1 MSSAFPDLK
10 EFKQFLVVQK
20 NYSEHTITAYL
31 KDIEQFFLYLNS
43 PEDFVGSINQR
54 NVRQW
59 ARFLLKKSTAASSV
73 HRKVSSIRTFA
84 KYLFK
89 AKIISKPVSITF
101 SLPKKSKKL
110 PSSIRVSELQ
120 KLLDQLEQKG
130 VDFDGYLAFIVIAT
144 FYHTGLRR
152 SELIDL
158 KTDSLNL
165 AKKEL
170 RVLGKGSKER
180 VVPLNNTIANK
191 LRRFLEIKLESDINS
206 QFIFCNFEGDKLAT
220 NWIYNLV
227 NKELNSTLATKK
239 SPHVLR
245 HSFATHLLQNGASIM
260 AIKELLGHSSLNATQ
275 IYTHNNI
282 VQLKEVY
289 KKAHPLSD
297 N

>member
-59 ARFLLKKSTAASSV
+59 ARFLLKKNTAASSV